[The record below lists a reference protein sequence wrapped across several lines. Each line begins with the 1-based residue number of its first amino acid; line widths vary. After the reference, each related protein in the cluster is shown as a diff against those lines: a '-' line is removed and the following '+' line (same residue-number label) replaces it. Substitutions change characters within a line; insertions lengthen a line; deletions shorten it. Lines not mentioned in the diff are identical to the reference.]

1 MPSLSVCYNM
11 VSTRGSTTLHL
22 ELVCLSNEYSTVSWL
37 DMGHW
42 SQATGI
48 DIPMLDNVINY
59 HFPSQPKLFVHR
71 VGKSPLRCMPRHM
84 TIVPVTWPISAI
96 GRVARADRSGR
107 DYSLVSHDEVAY
119 MIDLHLY
126 LGRPVT
132 YKGSDGEKLTY
143 RIIEHKHVT
152 VHYKVI
158 LKQIHCLLLL
168 LYICAPVVVYGVL
181 YQCPSIVSLTDMSV
195 SQEITPI
202 INSIL
207 IEWQIPYNMYHHK
220 IYIGDTTA
228 VLTVV
233 KALWC

>member
-168 LYICAPVVVYGVL
+168 LYYSPVVCRSVWE
-181 YQCPSIVSLTDMSV
+181 CPSISGWWWGGFPETHPL
-195 SQEITPI
+195 SQLRPGTAL
-202 INSIL
+202 S
-207 IEWQIPYNMYHHK
+207 Y
-220 IYIGDTTA
+220 TTCIRPLVDA
-228 VLTVV
+228 F
-233 KALWC
+233 